1 MSHRNWKLI
10 GRWLRAT
17 HWTWSYRATAY
28 ESEIPFKIGHRFSFI
43 TKKWIYLNKNVIYIL
58 NNVNIQRLK
67 FWFNRRS
74 QARSWRQTGTR
85 WLICFFPIYTDYD
98 FNYDS
103 DSGPEINPAVF
114 QICTFEMNHYECNW
128 KCLKTLLWSNFYVYW
143 CQAIVEPTILYHDEN
158 ESILMQEMIALKH
171 FK

>member
-1 MSHRNWKLI
+1 MPRRHLKLI
-10 GRWLRAT
+10 GRWLRAI
-17 HWTWSYRATAY
+17 HWTWSYRAMAY
-28 ESEIPFKIGHRFSFI
+28 ESKITFKIGHRFCFLPKNESTWIKMSFI
-43 TKKWIYLNKNVIYIL
+43 LWITLI
-58 NNVNIQRLK
+58 
-67 FWFNRRS
+67 FNDRRS

-85 WLICFFPIYTDYD
+85 RLICFFPIYTDYD

-128 KCLKTLLWSNFYVYW
+128 KCSKTFLWSNFYVYW
-143 CQAIVEPTILYHDEN
+143 YQSINEPTILYHDEN